1 MRVLFADNLPAS
13 CVEAT
18 VDAGY
23 EVTVQPE
30 LDDDTV
36 GPAAAGYD
44 VLVVRSTRVTAE
56 AIEAAPSLGLIV
68 RAGAGVNTIDVDA
81 AAAAAIQVANVPG
94 ENAVAVAELTM
105 GLMLAIDR
113 RIADSVIDSRA
124 GRWDKKMYSKGR
136 GIQGR
141 SLGILG
147 LGAIGM
153 AVARRARAFDMTVM
167 VVDRPDPTRAEA
179 VDALGLEPVAT
190 QEELVRRSEFLTV
203 HVPAAPSTKGLLGP
217 DLLEHVQPGT
227 VIINTSRGDTIDE
240 AALLAAVEEKD
251 LWVGLDVYPY
261 EPSAGQ
267 GEFVSALASHPRVYG
282 THHIGAST
290 ERAQEAV
297 GQRVVEILR
306 AYRSGAEI
314 STVVN
319 LSGAGASLATVSV
332 RHKNRV
338 GVLSDVL
345 AGLRRAGLNVEDM
358 SNRIFAGGDAAV
370 ATIRVSG
377 TVSDD
382 LLADLRDLANVLAVT
397 VTE

>member
-1 MRVLFADNLPAS
+1 MRVLFADNLPVS
-13 CVEAT
+13 CVEGAAA
-18 VDAGY
+18 AGY
-23 EVTVQPE
+23 DVTARPE
-30 LDDDTV
+30 LDEESI

-44 VLVVRSTRVTAE
+44 VLVVRSTEVTAD
-56 AIEAAPSLGLIV
+56 AIAAAPSLGLIV
-68 RAGAGVNTIDVDA
+68 RAGAGVNTIDVEA

-167 VVDRPDPTRAEA
+167 VMDRPDPARAE
-179 VDALGLEPVAT
+179 VVESLGLEPVPDQA
-190 QEELVRRSEFLTV
+190 ELVRRSEFLTV

-217 DLLEHVQPGT
+217 ELLEHVQPGT

-240 AALLAAVEEKD
+240 PALLAAVEEKD
-251 LWVGLDVYPY
+251 LWIGLDVYPY
-261 EPSAGQ
+261 EPSGGQ
-267 GEFVSALASHPRVYG
+267 GEFVSSLASHPRVYG

-297 GQRVVEILR
+297 GQRVVEILQ
-306 AYRSGAEI
+306 AYWAGVEI
-314 STVVN
+314 PTVVN
-319 LSGAGASLATVSV
+319 LAGAGVSVATVSV

-345 AGLRRAGLNVEDM
+345 AQIRRAGLNVEDM
-358 SNRIFAGGDAAV
+358 SNRIFAGGEAAL

-377 TVSDD
+377 EADD
-382 LLADLRDLANVLAVT
+382 GLLADLRDLPNVLAVT